1 MSGYYIQ
8 KYKTGVAPTI
18 IQDKIYMWARPH
30 GRSDDCN
37 DSPGKPD
44 NAAFTDDYL
53 WIVLFSTGQ
62 GTLTVTQG
70 SSSKDFTVTAGVN
83 LLKLDSGVTSSGVTA
98 TLSRGT
104 TQVFSYFAPITFT
117 HTPTNCNFNAFVF
130 AGP

>member
-30 GRSDDCN
+30 GRSDTCGDTL
-37 DSPGKPD
+37 KTPD
-44 NAAFTDDYL
+44 NADFTDDYL

-62 GTLTVTQG
+62 GTLKVTQG
-70 SSSKDFTVTAGVN
+70 SSSKEFTVTAGVN
-83 LLKLDSGVTSSGVTA
+83 LLKLDSGETSSGVTA
-98 TLSRGT
+98 TLTRGT

-117 HTPTNCNFNAFVF
+117 HSPTLYNFNAFVF
-130 AGP
+130 SGP